1 MCAMATRRAQL
12 RTSLERDLKATALGH
27 LRDHGAGELSL
38 RAVAR
43 DVGLSPAGV
52 YRYFASREEL
62 LTALISDGYDD
73 LADHLAAALDAEGQT
88 TPRARMAAAGR
99 AYRAWALE
107 HPHEFALLYGTPI
120 PGYAAPEGGTT
131 VAANRRVGQ
140 QLLTPLVE
148 AFAAGTLRIPD
159 PYTAD
164 LQMGPALGDD
174 IAALAGR
181 DVPALSRRG
190 RHGRVGP
197 PARHRHAR
205 GPRPPPLDLPDGRGA
220 ALRGRPR
227 RAARRPVSAMTRS
240 SCPSSR
246 SWTCSRRP
254 RRGSPR

>member
-1 MCAMATRRAQL
+1 MLAAMATRRAEL
-12 RTSLERDLKATALGH
+12 RSSLERDLKATALAH
-27 LRDHGAGELSL
+27 LRDHGVGQLSL

-52 YRYFASREEL
+52 YRYFAGRDEL

-73 LADHLAAALDAEGQT
+73 LADHLAVALIAEGQA
-88 TPRARMAAAGR
+88 TPRSRMAAAAR

-131 VAANRRVGQ
+131 VAANRRVGE

-159 PYTAD
+159 PYGAD
-164 LQMGPALGDD
+164 LRMGPALRDD

-181 DVPALSRRG
+181 DLPASVGAVAMAAWARL
-190 RHGRVGP
+190 HGIVTLEVLG
-197 PARHRHAR
+197 HLHWIY
-205 GPRPPPLDLPDGRGA
+205 PDGAGPLFEA
-220 ALRGRPR
+220 ALAEQLDDLFLP
-227 RAARRPVSAMTRS
+227 
-240 SCPSSR
+240 
-246 SWTCSRRP
+246 
-254 RRGSPR
+254 

>member
-73 LADHLAAALDAEGQT
+73 LADHLVAALDAEGQT
-88 TPRARMAAAGR
+88 APRARMAAAAR

-174 IAALAGR
+174 IAVLAGR
-181 DVPALSRRG
+181 DVPDSLGAVAMAAWARL
-190 RHGRVGP
+190 HGIVTLEVLGHLHWIYP
-197 PARHRHAR
+197 TGAE
-205 GPRPPPLDLPDGRGA
+205 PLFEA
-220 ALRGRPR
+220 ALAEQLDDLFLP
-227 RAARRPVSAMTRS
+227 
-240 SCPSSR
+240 
-246 SWTCSRRP
+246 
-254 RRGSPR
+254 